1 MGYYTVA
8 ISSSSTKKDLAFQLG
23 ANAYID
29 ESKDDAV
36 AELQKLGGADVIVNT
51 VPDAQGALNIIEGL
65 AFAGKILILGL
76 RYGTASFNPGQY
88 DPLPE

>member
-1 MGYYTVA
+1 MCARGSGHLAIQFYRAMGYYTVA

-36 AELQKLGGADVIVNT
+36 AEL
-51 VPDAQGALNIIEGL
+51 
-65 AFAGKILILGL
+65 
-76 RYGTASFNPGQY
+76 
-88 DPLPE
+88 